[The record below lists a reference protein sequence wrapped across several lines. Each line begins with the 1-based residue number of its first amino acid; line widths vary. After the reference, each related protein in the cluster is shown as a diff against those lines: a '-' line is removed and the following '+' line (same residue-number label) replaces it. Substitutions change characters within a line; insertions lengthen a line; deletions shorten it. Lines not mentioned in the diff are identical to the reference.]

1 MSGLKPSTDTN
12 SSQRRASDPQ
22 ASAWVSANAGSGKT
36 YVLSNRVI
44 RLLLEGHEP
53 SGVLCITFTKAAAAN
68 MSNAVFNRLSAW
80 TAASDEELDKALLQL
95 GEPRPDAQTRARARR
110 LFARALDTPGGLKVL
125 TIHGFCESLLHQFPF
140 EARVP
145 AAFTVVEERQQNELL
160 SEARAHVLT
169 AAAADPESP
178 LGRALARLITST
190 SDMTLQRALNEVL
203 SKGDELERL
212 MRRDGVSLLPE
223 IVRRLRSIVGETRS
237 TEEIEAEMLGHADAL
252 AGRADV
258 VEWLRSS
265 GSKSDAD
272 LANCLTRAGAGEPA
286 ECREAYL
293 DVFLTQKRAPRADS
307 RFVTKALREGRGD
320 LMNLLINERERL
332 ADLCGRR
339 NAAIARERSEAL
351 LILADAIWTYYRTEK
366 VRRGALDFA
375 DLIHAARRLLSDIS
389 SSWVHFKLDK
399 GVDHVLVDEAQ
410 DISPEQWEIVQG
422 LTSEFTS
429 GLSARE
435 TVRTMFAVGDEKQS
449 IFGFQGAAPARF
461 GEMRRHFDRLHREA
475 DKRFENVQLTQSFR
489 SAGDVLGAVDVVFES
504 DAARRGLTFDDE
516 KTLHQTARPDAP
528 GRVEI
533 WPLEKAE
540 AGPDGIPWN
549 APFDT
554 VSAKNPAAVL
564 SGRIADAVRGWIHG
578 RDLDGPCAAVPPGD
592 ILILVRQR
600 GPLFEAILRK
610 LKEKGVPVAGADRL
624 DLGKHIAVLDLLA
637 LADALL
643 LAENDLALA
652 SVLKSPLFDFNDDD
666 LMRIAHG
673 RAGSLRAALRHADDR
688 RFRDADEKLV
698 RFARLA
704 AHRRP
709 FDFYAAVLGESHGR
723 RDFHRRLGHEV
734 DDVLD
739 EFLSYAMSYG
749 ESETATLAG
758 FAAWMRAAPA
768 VIKRDLET
776 GGGNVRV
783 MTVHGAKGLEAGLV
797 VLADT
802 GLTRHAS
809 KVPVIFRV
817 KEERAKES
825 DLPVPVWSPGKDAD
839 PPALEVAREEEAA
852 RDAGEHRRLLYVA
865 MTRAKD
871 RLVVAGHLTDAKKTS
886 APDNSWYALARGA
899 LEPKAEPV
907 EVPGFDEPV
916 LVFQPTRLPAQMR
929 TAESVAPPAPAP
941 AWIFEKL
948 PAERT
953 ETEWVA
959 PSRAVQHVFTA
970 GAVDGGPIPAK
981 ARGVVLH
988 RLLEELPAL
997 PAAERREAAA
1007 RYLARTGAAWPEAA
1021 RGALADEAL
1030 ELIADPALL
1039 PLLTAP
1045 GRAEVP
1051 VAGDIPRPG
1060 RGPVLVSGQIDR
1072 LIVEETR
1079 VLILDFKSDRP
1090 VPAEVPDSYVAQ
1102 LALYRALLERVFH
1115 GKRVECAVLWTAAR
1129 RLDHI
1134 PEGRLNAALG
1144 RVLGMAPVP

>member
-1 MSGLKPSTDTN
+1 M
-12 SSQRRASDPQ
+12 
-22 ASAWVSANAGSGKT
+22 
-36 YVLSNRVI
+36 
-44 RLLLEGHEP
+44 
-53 SGVLCITFTKAAAAN
+53 LCITFTKAAAAN

-80 TAASDEELDKALLQL
+80 TAASDAELDKALADL
-95 GEPRPDAQTRARARR
+95 GEPRPDAQARARARR

-160 SEARAHVLT
+160 AEARAHVLT
-169 AAAADPESP
+169 AAAADPKSP
-178 LGRALARLITST
+178 LGLALARLVTST
-190 SDMTLQRALNEVL
+190 SDMTLQRALSEVL
-203 SKGDELERL
+203 AKGDELEQL
-212 MRRDGVSLLPE
+212 VQRDGADG
-223 IVRRLRSIVGETRS
+223 IARRLAAIVGETRS
-237 TEEIEAEMLGHADAL
+237 VAEIEADMLGHADAL
-252 AGRADV
+252 AGRADI

-265 GSKSDAD
+265 GSPTDAD
-272 LANCLTRAGAGEPA
+272 LANCLTRAGNGGAAE

-293 DVFLTQKRAPRADS
+293 DLFLTQKRTPRA

-320 LMNLLINERERL
+320 LMNLLINEQERL
-332 ADLCGRR
+332 VDLCRRR

-351 LILADAIWTYYRTEK
+351 LILADAVWTHYRTEK
-366 VRRGALDFA
+366 ARRGALDFA

-399 GVDHVLVDEAQ
+399 GIDHVLVDEAQ
-410 DISPEQWEIVQG
+410 DTSPEQWEIVQG

-429 GLSARE
+429 GISARE
-435 TVRTMFAVGDEKQS
+435 SVRTMFAVGDEKQS

-475 DKRFENVQLTQSFR
+475 DKKFENVQLTQSFR
-489 SAGDVLGAVDVVFES
+489 SAGDVLGAVDIVFES
-504 DAARRGLTFDDE
+504 DDARRGLTFDDE

-578 RDLDGPCAAVPPGD
+578 RDLDGPCAPVPPGE

-600 GPLFEAILRK
+600 GPLFEALLRK

-666 LMRIAHG
+666 LMQIAHG
-673 RAGSLRAALRHADDR
+673 RIGSLRMALRAAKDL
-688 RFRDADEKLV
+688 RFQNAEEKLA
-698 RFARLA
+698 RFTRLA

-709 FDFYAAVLGESHGR
+709 FDFYAAVLGESGGR

-809 KVPVIFRV
+809 KVPLIFRV
-817 KEERAKES
+817 KEEKAKEG
-825 DLPVPVWSPGKDAD
+825 DLPLPVWSPGRDAD
-839 PPALEVAREEEAA
+839 PPALQAAREEEAA

-886 APDNSWYALARGA
+886 APENSWYALVRGA

-907 EVPGFDEPV
+907 EIAGFDEPV
-916 LVFQPTRLPAQMR
+916 LVFQPTSLPVQMR
-929 TAESVAPPAPAP
+929 SVEAVAPPAPP
-941 AWIFEKL
+941 PGWIFEKL
-948 PAERT
+948 PVERA

-959 PSRAVQHVFTA
+959 PSRAVAHVFA
-970 GAVDGGPIPAK
+970 GDSGAAAGIPARE
-981 ARGVVLH
+981 RGVLLH

-997 PAAERREAAA
+997 AEAERRHAAQL
-1007 RYLARTGAAWPEAA
+1007 YLARAGSKWTEDE
-1021 RGALADEAL
+1021 REALAEEAL
-1030 ELIADPALL
+1030 GLIADPVLL
-1039 PLLTAP
+1039 PLLAAL

-1051 VAGDIPRPG
+1051 VAGEIVRPG
-1060 RGPVLVSGQIDR
+1060 RPPVLVSGQIDR
-1072 LIVEETR
+1072 LIVEEDR
-1079 VLILDFKSDRP
+1079 VLVLDFKSDRP
-1090 VPAEVPDSYVAQ
+1090 VPAEVPPAYVAQ
-1102 LALYRALLERVFH
+1102 LALYRGLLTRIFP
-1115 GKRVECAVLWTAAR
+1115 GKTGGMRRAVDSRATARPCARAPSGCGSGAR
-1129 RLDHI
+1129 SRNGLSSLTVGGSL
-1134 PEGRLNAALG
+1134 PTFRS
-1144 RVLGMAPVP
+1144 R